1 MDPQENSE
9 LDRTNA
15 EEPAP
20 SMMIKIRIV
29 ENGSTEVPASSTRT
43 IHGGSIFQSTTV
55 MGDGTGTC
63 SIDSA
68 TASASISS
76 TINQTTASE
85 PMPMPQPT
93 LRLVLRRPDTTRRV
107 SFHVDVVDNE
117 NMNRR
122 RSKCCCIYN
131 KPHPFGESSSETD
144 DECEHCFGHPEVRA
158 ENRQRKMKAACGCG
172 CRGGHTHSDAT
183 VLVSEEQETSGSQ
196 PEVQHQ
202 QNAPEYHLKTQT
214 SAQQTADDPDGEAQ
228 EMPAIVEEPRLF
240 EFPEISAKQ
249 KQHNGEDTLS

>member
-9 LDRTNA
+9 LDRKNA

-20 SMMIKIRIV
+20 SMKIKIKPKVRIV
-29 ENGSTEVPASSTRT
+29 ENGSTEVPASSTST
-43 IHGGSIFQSTTV
+43 NYGGSIVQSMGGGTV
-55 MGDGTGTC
+55 AC
-63 SIDSA
+63 SIGSA

-76 TINQTTASE
+76 TINQTIASE
-85 PMPMPQPT
+85 PMAMPQPT

-107 SFHVDVVDNE
+107 TFHVDVVDNE

-122 RSKCCCIYN
+122 KSKCCCIYN

-183 VLVSEEQETSGSQ
+183 ELVSEEQGTSGSQ
-196 PEVQHQ
+196 
-202 QNAPEYHLKTQT
+202 AEYQT
-214 SAQQTADDPDGEAQ
+214 SAQHTADDPDGEAQ
-228 EMPAIVEEPRLF
+228 EMPAIVEEPKLV

-249 KQHNGEDTLS
+249 KQHKGEEDTLS